1 MKCTPVPAARPKQMT
16 MESCSLQN
24 NTKTIAHTHTKSSK
38 RKNPF
43 ANNRNSIRCF
53 ECHYFEIYFD
63 FPSLSLS
70 SFGHFYS
77 NLVKWHCIRLFTTR
91 LWCYHFYL
99 FAVCSQ
105 SFLSSENIINLKL
118 FIPFDSGICSLLSI
132 SRLCVEPLALENAA
146 LNTKALLFILVRY
159 FSVYIFFVAIYRL
172 TGLVDTEVAV
182 WSRCRL
188 VVSYVAGL
196 TKIPLSIV
204 RPV

>member
-24 NTKTIAHTHTKSSK
+24 NTKTIAHTHKIKQTKK
-38 RKNPF
+38 
-43 ANNRNSIRCF
+43 SIRNESKF
-53 ECHYFEIYFD
+53 HSVFRVPLFRNLFR
-63 FPSLSLS
+63 FPFSLSLS

-99 FAVCSQ
+99 FAVCSR
-105 SFLSSENIINLKL
+105 SVLSSENIINLKL

-159 FSVYIFFVAIYRL
+159 FSVYIYFLWLFTA
-172 TGLVDTEVAV
+172 
-182 WSRCRL
+182 
-188 VVSYVAGL
+188 
-196 TKIPLSIV
+196 
-204 RPV
+204 

>member
-70 SFGHFYS
+70 LRLAISTLIWS
-77 NLVKWHCIRLFTTR
+77 NGIAFAYLQLDCGAIIFIYLPYALDLSWAPKISLIWSSLF
-91 LWCYHFYL
+91 LSIPEYAL
-99 FAVCSQ
+99 CSQ
-105 SFLSSENIINLKL
+105 SPVCVLSHWLWKTPLSIQRHYFLSW
-118 FIPFDSGICSLLSI
+118 SGILLYI
-132 SRLCVEPLALENAA
+132 YFLW
-146 LNTKALLFILVRY
+146 LFTAWLDWWIRRWR
-159 FSVYIFFVAIYRL
+159 FDP
-172 TGLVDTEVAV
+172 GAV
-182 WSRCRL
+182 WS
-188 VVSYVAGL
+188 SHM
-196 TKIPLSIV
+196 S
-204 RPV
+204 PVWRKFR